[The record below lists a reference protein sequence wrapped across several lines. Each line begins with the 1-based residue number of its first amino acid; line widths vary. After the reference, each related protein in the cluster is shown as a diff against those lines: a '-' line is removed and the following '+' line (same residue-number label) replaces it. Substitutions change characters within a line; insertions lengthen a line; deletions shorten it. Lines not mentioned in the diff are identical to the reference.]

1 MLDQIR
7 TLIAAALDE
16 RDASQAAVEAILAVA
31 ETEGRSD
38 MTAEE
43 TEKFDAARAEL
54 REIDDKIAGLQAR
67 EVDLVDLAN
76 RSDKAAEARKEV
88 LPMNIKVVS
97 EEQTYRADSEHDFLS
112 DAIAAK
118 FGNDSAAGD
127 RLARAREEALYGG
140 KLSLRSTSGNFGGLV
155 VPQYLTEQ
163 FAATLASG
171 RPFLEAVTKVALP
184 AQGMNMV
191 IPRGATS
198 TGVAAQTT
206 EGTAVTNQTF
216 TESDLTVPVRTFAG
230 QQVVSRQSID
240 RGTGIGQIL
249 LADLYQQ
256 YATKVNVSA
265 ISGDGTAGGHFGILN
280 TTSVQTAAWTGTTG
294 ASLVAAI
301 HNALGKINTS
311 RFAAGDLIVMH
322 PRRWAWLC
330 AQSDSSLRPLV
341 AIEGYNSFNAAGAGY
356 AAGYGYVG
364 SIAGVK
370 VVTDAGVPI
379 VLGASTD
386 EDRIVVTRASDVL
399 FMEDGGA
406 PVGLTLNEVAAAS
419 LNVTMVTY
427 GYSAFTAGRYPV
439 ATCNLQGT
447 GFKQVLS

>member
-1 MLDQIR
+1 MLEQIR
-7 TLIAAALDE
+7 SLISAALDE
-16 RDASQAAVEAILAVA
+16 RDASQEAVEAILALA

-43 TEKFDAARAEL
+43 TEKFDVARAEL
-54 REIDDKIAGLQAR
+54 REIDDKITALQAR
-67 EVDLVDLAN
+67 ESDLVDLAT
-76 RSDKAAEARKEV
+76 RSDKAAEVRKEV
-88 LPMNIKVVS
+88 LPMNIRVVS
-97 EEQTYRADSEHDFLS
+97 EEKTYRADSEHDFLS

-118 FGNDSAAGD
+118 FGNDNAASD
-127 RLARAREEALYGG
+127 RLARARDEALAEY
-140 KLSLRSTSGNFGGLV
+140 RSTTGNFGGLV

-198 TGVAAQTT
+198 TGVAAQAT
-206 EGTAVTNQTF
+206 EGSGVNLQTF
-216 TESDLTVPVRTFAG
+216 TESDLTVPVRTFSG

-265 ISGDGTAGGHFGILN
+265 ISGDGTVGGHFGILN
-280 TTSVQTAAWTGTTG
+280 TTSVQTASWTGTTG

-301 HNALGKINTS
+301 HNGLGKVN
-311 RFAAGDLIVMH
+311 AARYAAADLIVMH

-341 AIEGYNSFNAAGAGY
+341 AIEGYNSFNASGAGI
-356 AAGYGYVG
+356 AAGYGPVG
-364 SIAGVK
+364 SIAGVP

-386 EDRIVVTRASDVL
+386 EDRIIITRKADVL
-399 FMEDGGA
+399 FMEDGSA
-406 PVGLTLNEVAAAS
+406 PIGLTLNEVAAAS

>member
-1 MLDQIR
+1 MLEQIR
-7 TLIAAALDE
+7 SLISAALDE
-16 RDASQAAVEAILAVA
+16 RDASQEAVEAILALA

-43 TEKFDAARAEL
+43 TEKFDVARAEL
-54 REIDDKIAGLQAR
+54 REIDDKITALQAR
-67 EVDLVDLAN
+67 ESDLVDLAT
-76 RSDKAAEARKEV
+76 RSDKAAEVRKEV
-88 LPMNIKVVS
+88 LPMNIRVVS
-97 EEQTYRADSEHDFLS
+97 EEKTYRADGEHDFLS

-118 FGNDSAAGD
+118 FGNDNAASD
-127 RLARAREEALYGG
+127 RIARARDEALAEY
-140 KLSLRSTSGNFGGLV
+140 RSTSGNFGALV
-155 VPQYLTEQ
+155 VPAYLTDQ

-184 AQGMNMV
+184 ATGMSMF

-198 TGVAAQTT
+198 TGVAAQETQ
-206 EGTAVTNQTF
+206 GVAVTNQTF

-280 TTSVQTAAWTGTTG
+280 TTSVQTASWAATTG
-294 ASLVAAI
+294 SSLVASI

-341 AIEGYNSFNAAGAGY
+341 AIEGYNSFNVVGAGA
-356 AAGYGYVG
+356 AAAYGYVG

-370 VVTDAGVPI
+370 VITDAGIPTN
-379 VLGASTD
+379 LGASTD
-386 EDRIVVTRASDVL
+386 EDRIIVTRASDVL

>member
-1 MLDQIR
+1 MLEQIR
-7 TLIAAALDE
+7 SLISAALDE
-16 RDASQAAVEAILAVA
+16 RDASQEAVEAILALA

-43 TEKFDAARAEL
+43 TEKFDVARAEL
-54 REIDDKIAGLQAR
+54 REIDDKITALQAR
-67 EVDLVDLAN
+67 ESDLVDLAT
-76 RSDKAAEARKEV
+76 RSDKAAEVRKEV
-88 LPMNIKVVS
+88 LPMNVKVVS

-171 RPFLEAVTKVALP
+171 RPFLENVTKVALP
-184 AQGMNMV
+184 EQGMNMV

-206 EGTAVTNQTF
+206 EGTGVTNQTF

-301 HNALGKINTS
+301 HNGLGKINTS
-311 RFAAGDLIVMH
+311 RYAAADLIVMH

-341 AIEGYNSFNAAGAGY
+341 AIEGYNAFNSSGAGI
-356 AAGYGYVG
+356 AAGYGPVG
-364 SIAGVK
+364 SIAGVP

-386 EDRIVVTRASDVL
+386 EDRIIITRKADVL
-399 FMEDGGA
+399 FMEDGSA
-406 PVGLTLNEVAAAS
+406 PIGLTLNEVAAAS

>member
-1 MLDQIR
+1 MLEQIR
-7 TLIAAALDE
+7 VLIAAALDE
-16 RDASQAAVEAILAVA
+16 RDASQEAVEAILALA
-31 ETEGRSD
+31 EEEGRSD
-38 MTAEE
+38 MTADE

-54 REIDDKIAGLQAR
+54 REIDDKITALQAR
-67 EVDLVDLAN
+67 EIDLVDLAT
-76 RSDKAAEARKEV
+76 RSEKAAEARKEV

-97 EEQTYRADSEHDFLS
+97 EEKTYRADGEHDFLA
-112 DAIAAK
+112 DAVAAK
-118 FGNDSAAGD
+118 FGNDHAAAD
-127 RLARAREEALYGG
+127 RLARARDEALLDY
-140 KLSLRSTSGNFGGLV
+140 RSTTGNFGGLV

-163 FAATLASG
+163 YAATLASG
-171 RPFLEAVTKVALP
+171 RPFLENVTKVALP

-191 IPRGATS
+191 LPRGATS

-206 EGTAVTNQTF
+206 EGTAVNNQTM

-240 RGTGIGQIL
+240 RGTNIGSIL

-265 ISGDGTAGGHFGILN
+265 ISGDGTAGGHFGILS
-280 TTSVQTAAWTGTTG
+280 TTSVQTAGWIGTTG
-294 ASLVAAI
+294 ASLVASI
-301 HNALGKINTS
+301 HNGLGKIN
-311 RFAAGDLIVMH
+311 AARYAAADLIVMH

-341 AIEGYNSFNAAGAGY
+341 AIEGYNSFNAAGAGM
-356 AAGYGYVG
+356 AAGYGPVG
-364 SIAGVK
+364 SIAGVP

-386 EDRIVVTRASDVL
+386 EDRVIITRKADVL
-399 FMEDGGA
+399 FMEDGSA
-406 PVGLTLNEVAAAS
+406 PIGLTLNEVAAAS
-419 LNVTMVTY
+419 LNVTMVVY
-427 GYSAFTAGRYPV
+427 GASAFTAGRYPV
-439 ATCNLQGT
+439 ATCILSGT

>member
-1 MLDQIR
+1 MLEQIR
-7 TLIAAALDE
+7 SLISAALDE
-16 RDASQAAVEAILAVA
+16 RDASQEAVEAILALA

-43 TEKFDAARAEL
+43 TEKFDVARAEL
-54 REIDDKIAGLQAR
+54 REIDDKITALQAR
-67 EVDLVDLAN
+67 ESDLVDLAT
-76 RSDKAAEARKEV
+76 RSDKAAEVRKEV
-88 LPMNIKVVS
+88 LPMNIRVVS
-97 EEQTYRADSEHDFLS
+97 EEKTYRADSEHDFLS

-118 FGNDSAAGD
+118 FGNDNAASD
-127 RLARAREEALYGG
+127 RLARARDEALSEY
-140 KLSLRSTSGNFGGLV
+140 RSTTGNFGGLV

-198 TGVAAQTT
+198 TGVAAQETQ
-206 EGTAVTNQTF
+206 GVAVTNQTF

-280 TTSVQTAAWTGTTG
+280 TTSVQTASWAATTG
-294 ASLVAAI
+294 SSLVASI

-341 AIEGYNSFNAAGAGY
+341 AIEGYNSFNAVGAGA
-356 AAGYGYVG
+356 AAAYGYVG

-370 VVTDAGVPI
+370 VITDAGIPTN
-379 VLGASTD
+379 LGASTD

>member
-67 EVDLVDLAN
+67 EVDLVDLAT
-76 RSDKAAEARKEV
+76 RSEKAAEARKEV

-97 EEQTYRADSEHDFLS
+97 EEQTYRADGEHDFLS

-118 FGNDSAAGD
+118 FGNDNAASD
-127 RLARAREEALYGG
+127 RLARAREEALSTG
-140 KLSLRSTSGNFGGLV
+140 KMSLRSTTGNYGGLV

-191 IPRGATS
+191 IPRGATA

-280 TTSVQTAAWTGTTG
+280 TTSVQTASWTGTTG

-301 HNALGKINTS
+301 HNGLGKVN
-311 RFAAGDLIVMH
+311 AARYAAADLIVMH

-341 AIEGYNSFNAAGAGY
+341 AIEGYNSFNASGAGM
-356 AAGYGYVG
+356 AAGYGPVG
-364 SIAGVK
+364 SIAGVP

-386 EDRIVVTRASDVL
+386 EDRIIITRKADVL
-399 FMEDGGA
+399 FMEDGSA
-406 PVGLTLNEVAAAS
+406 PIGLTLNEVAAAS

>member
-1 MLDQIR
+1 MLEQIR

-16 RDASQAAVEAILAVA
+16 RDASQEAVEAILALA
-31 ETEGRSD
+31 EEEGRSE
-38 MTAEE
+38 MTADE

-67 EVDLVDLAN
+67 EIDLVDLAS
-76 RSDKAAEARKEV
+76 RSEKAAEARKEV

-97 EEQTYRADSEHDFLS
+97 EEKTYRADSEHDFLS

-118 FGNDSAAGD
+118 FGNDSAAAD
-127 RLARAREEALYGG
+127 RLARARDEALSEY
-140 KLSLRSTSGNFGGLV
+140 RSTSGNYGGLV

-191 IPRGATS
+191 IPRGATT

-240 RGTGIGQIL
+240 RGTGIGGIL
-249 LADLYQQ
+249 LADLYAQ

-265 ISGDGTAGGHFGILN
+265 ISGDGTAGGHWGILN
-280 TTSVQTAAWTGTTG
+280 TTSVQTAGWVGTTG

-301 HNALGKINTS
+301 HNGLGKVN
-311 RFAAGDLIVMH
+311 AARYAAADLIVMH

-341 AIEGYNSFNAAGAGY
+341 AIEGYNSFNASGAGY
-356 AAGYGYVG
+356 AAGYGPVG
-364 SIAGVK
+364 SIAGVP
-370 VVTDAGVPI
+370 VVTDAGIPTN
-379 VLGASTD
+379 LGAATN
-386 EDRIVVTRASDVL
+386 EDRIIITRKADVL
-399 FMEDGGA
+399 FMEDGSA
-406 PVGLTLNEVAAAS
+406 PIGLTLNEVAAAS

-439 ATCNLQGT
+439 ATCNIQGT
-447 GFKQVLS
+447 GLLQVLS